1 MSNLSRSA
9 VLQRRLKI
17 ADWIRQHGQMRV
29 DELSAALAV
38 STVTIRSDLNY
49 LEEQGLLLRSF
60 GKAVA
65 AKTPSPR
72 ERPPGEPLGKTLALP
87 MLRLASRIIE
97 ADHTLL
103 IGYGELP
110 LQIIPLLAE
119 IQGLTLILAVL
130 DAVPLVRSLLDA
142 RVRLIGG
149 EIGSDGSSLEG
160 SQAERALE
168 QYPITHF
175 LMQAEMLGAEAGLLL
190 GSKVQERFCL
200 AACRRAG
207 RRIVLIERPALSLER
222 RLSEIPLSFVT
233 DAIFPS
239 PPTARARE
247 VLASGGFVPLV
258 DEPGT
263 AAHFSL
269 TENAHGTPTDQAW
282 QDRHHR

>member
-1 MSNLSRSA
+1 MSRSA

-65 AKTPSPR
+65 TKAHAPR
-72 ERPPGEPLGKTLALP
+72 ERAPGEALGKPLALP

-97 ADHTLL
+97 ADDTLL
-103 IGYGELP
+103 IGHGDLP
-110 LQIIPLLAE
+110 LQIIPLVAE

-130 DAVPLVRSLLDA
+130 EAVPLARSLLDA
-142 RVRLIGG
+142 RMRLVGG
-149 EIGSDGSSLEG
+149 EIGPDGSALEGAEAERSLEHY
-160 SQAERALE
+160 SL
-168 QYPITHF
+168 THF
-175 LMQAEMLGAEAGLLL
+175 LMQAETLGAEAGLLL

-207 RRIVLIERPALSLER
+207 RRIVLVERPALSLER
-222 RLSEIPLSFVT
+222 RISQLPLAFVT
-233 DAIFPS
+233 DVIFPS
-239 PPTARARE
+239 PPSARARD
-247 VLASGGFVPLV
+247 VLTAAGFVPQV

-269 TENAHGTPTDQAW
+269 TEALNDSPADQAW
-282 QDRHHR
+282 QDRDHR

>member
-1 MSNLSRSA
+1 MLE
-9 VLQRRLKI
+9 RRLKI

-65 AKTPSPR
+65 AKAPYPR
-72 ERPPGEPLGKTLALP
+72 TRRPGEPLCKALALP
-87 MLRLASRIIE
+87 MLRLAQRMIE

-119 IQGLTLILAVL
+119 IQGLTLILAVV
-130 DAVPLVRSLLDA
+130 DALPLVRSLLDA
-142 RVRLIGG
+142 RLCLLGG
-149 EIGSDGSSLEG
+149 EIGADGSSLEG
-160 SQAERALE
+160 TLAERSLE
-168 QYPITHF
+168 HYPITHF
-175 LMQAEMLGAEAGLLL
+175 LMQAETLSSEAGLLL
-190 GSKVQERFCL
+190 SSKLQQRFST
-200 AACRRAG
+200 AACRRAS
-207 RRIVLIERPALSLER
+207 RRIVLVERPVLSLER

-233 DAIFPS
+233 DTIFPS
-239 PPTARARE
+239 PPTARARD
-247 VLASGGFVPLV
+247 VLAGAGFVPVV

-263 AAHFSL
+263 AAHFSV
-269 TENAHGTPTDQAW
+269 TE
-282 QDRHHR
+282 